1 MQHNV
6 RCCNQVGLLTA
17 GGERG
22 WQSGR
27 AAPFQWRASYY
38 VLWDLWAADNAGY
51 SGDSHKQ

>member
-6 RCCNQVGLLTA
+6 RACNQVDLLTA

-27 AAPFQWRASYY
+27 AAPC
-38 VLWDLWAADNAGY
+38 
-51 SGDSHKQ
+51 